1 MLSSNTFGKIQIWNK
16 REKMENLINED
27 WDLSLFGN
35 ETDSDSDR
43 DTDNVSD
50 SKPSNGYNNEFND

>member
-1 MLSSNTFGKIQIWNK
+1 MQIWNK